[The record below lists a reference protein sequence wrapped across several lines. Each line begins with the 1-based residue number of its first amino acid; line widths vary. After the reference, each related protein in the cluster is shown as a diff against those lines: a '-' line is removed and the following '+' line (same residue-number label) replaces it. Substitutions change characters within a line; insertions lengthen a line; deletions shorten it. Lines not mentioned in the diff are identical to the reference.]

1 MIQSHQLSL
10 FDGVKCTAL
19 PLSDEVESAIQLLS
33 ENEKEKSHGSIYT
46 RPEVVHFILDL
57 IDYKPSGPLR
67 SKRILEPAFG
77 GGDFL
82 FPIIDRLIDSL
93 QLEGQGLSYE
103 SIANCIFGIEIHQRT
118 FIKTKRKV
126 IAHLVERGFDEN
138 TAHLLA
144 DAWLKQGDFLLE
156 PLESNFDFITGN
168 PPYVRQELIPAPL
181 LSEYKLRYTTLFDRA
196 DLYIPFIER
205 SLNLLHSIGTL
216 GFICSDRWMKNRYGG
231 PLRSLVSRDFH
242 LAVYVDMVGTNAFTE
257 EVSAYPA
264 ITVFKRTVGEQ
275 TCIVHRPP
283 ISASSLSEIATAITT
298 NNPGKTPGLFR
309 KASIQQSGTEPWIL
323 EASERIALL
332 RRLEKG
338 YPTIEDVG
346 CRVGIGVATGA
357 DRHFIAPYESLAVE
371 PNRKLP
377 LATTKDISS
386 GQVKWRGLGVINPFE
401 DNGRLVDLEKYPL
414 LRSYLTSRKDAIAAR
429 HCAKKSP
436 GRWYRTI
443 DRIWPGLARQPKLLI
458 PDIKGE
464 AHIVYE
470 RGELYPHHNL
480 YFVTSTEWNLHAL
493 QAVLLS
499 SITKLFI
506 AAYST
511 QMRGGYLRFQ
521 AQYLRRLRLPDW
533 RSVDDEL
540 RNKLI
545 EAGLTR
551 KLADCNDAT
560 FELYKLSHEEWA
572 LLDDNGE
579 K

>member
-1 MIQSHQLSL
+1 MIQTHQLSL
-10 FDGVKCTAL
+10 FDGANDSAL
-19 PLSDEVESAIQLLS
+19 PLSDEVVSAINALAD
-33 ENEKEKSHGSIYT
+33 NRKEKSHGSIYT
-46 RPEVVHFILDL
+46 RSEVVQFILDL
-57 IDYKPSGPLR
+57 LDYKPSEPLR
-67 SKRILEPAFG
+67 SKRILEPSFG

-82 FPIIDRLIDSL
+82 LPIIDRLIDSL
-93 QLEGQGLSYE
+93 QLDGQGLSYE
-103 SIANCIFGIEIHQRT
+103 SIANCIFGIELHKET
-118 FIKTKRKV
+118 FIKTSRKV
-126 IAHLVERGFDEN
+126 VGYLVERGFDER
-138 TAHLLA
+138 TACLLA

-168 PPYVRQELIPAPL
+168 PPYVRQELIPGPL

-205 SLNLLHSIGTL
+205 SLNLLLSTGSL

-231 PLRSLVSRDFH
+231 LLRSLVSREFH

-257 EVSAYPA
+257 EVTAYPA
-264 ITVFKRTVGEQ
+264 ITVFNRTSGEK
-275 TCIVHRPP
+275 TSIVHRPP
-283 ISASSLSEIATAITT
+283 ISSSSLSEIATAIAT
-298 NNPGKTPGLFR
+298 NNPGSAPGLFR
-309 KASIQQSGTEPWIL
+309 KASIQQCGTEPWIL
-323 EASERIALL
+323 EASDRIALL
-332 RRLEKG
+332 RRLEKD
-338 YPTIEDVG
+338 YPSIEDVG

-371 PNRKLP
+371 PDRKLP

-401 DNGRLVDLEKYPL
+401 EDGRLVDLEQYPL
-414 LRSYLTSRKDAIAAR
+414 LKSYLEARKNDIAGR

-436 GRWYRTI
+436 DRWYRTI
-443 DRIWPGLARQPKLLI
+443 DRIWPDLAKEPKLLI

-480 YFVTSTEWNLHAL
+480 YYVTSTEWNLHAL

-533 RSVDDEL
+533 RSTDDEL
-540 RNKLI
+540 RNKLT
-545 EAGLTR
+545 EAGFTR
-551 KLADCNDAT
+551 ELADCNDAV
-560 FELYKLSHEEWA
+560 FELYRLSHEERA
-572 LLDDNGE
+572 LLDATGD
-579 K
+579 

>member
-10 FDGVKCTAL
+10 FDGTNNSAL
-19 PLSDEVESAIQLLS
+19 PLSDEVLSAIKSLA
-33 ENEKEKSHGSIYT
+33 ENRKEKSHGSIYT

-57 IDYKPSGPLR
+57 LDYKASEPLR
-67 SKRILEPAFG
+67 SKRILEPSFG

-82 FPIIDRLIDSL
+82 FPIIDRLIESL
-93 QLEGQGLSYE
+93 RLDGQRLNYE
-103 SIANCIFGIEIHQRT
+103 SIANCIFGIELHQET
-118 FIKTKRKV
+118 FTKTSRKV
-126 IAHLVERGFDEN
+126 IGHLVERGFDEN
-138 TAHLLA
+138 TARLLA
-144 DAWLKQGDFLLE
+144 EAWLKQGDFLLE
-156 PLESNFDFITGN
+156 PLEPNFDYAAGN

-205 SLNLLHSIGTL
+205 SLNLLHSTGTL

-242 LAVYVDMVGTNAFTE
+242 LSVYVDMVGTNAFTE
-257 EVSAYPA
+257 VVTAYPA
-264 ITVFKRTVGEQ
+264 ITVFNRTLGEQ
-275 TCIVHRPP
+275 TRIVHRPP
-283 ISASSLSEIATAITT
+283 ISSSSLSKIATAIAT
-298 NNPGKTPGLFR
+298 NNPGSAPGLFR
-309 KASIQQSGTEPWIL
+309 KAAIQRNGTEPWIL
-323 EASERIALL
+323 EASDQIALL
-332 RRLEKG
+332 RRLEKD

-401 DNGRLVDLEKYPL
+401 DDGKLVDLEKYPL
-414 LRSYLTSRKDAIAAR
+414 LRSYLAARKDAIAGR

-436 GRWYRTI
+436 DRWYRTI
-443 DRIWPGLARQPKLLI
+443 DRIWPDLAKQPKLLI

-533 RSVDDEL
+533 RSVDDKL

-545 EAGLTR
+545 GAGITR
-551 KLADCNDAT
+551 KLADCNEAV
-560 FELYKLSHEEWA
+560 FELYQLSYEERA
-572 LLDDNGE
+572 SLEENGE
-579 K
+579 

>member
-1 MIQSHQLSL
+1 MIQTHQLSL
-10 FDGVKCTAL
+10 FDGTNDSAL
-19 PLSDEVESAIQLLS
+19 PLSDEVVSAINSLA
-33 ENEKEKSHGSIYT
+33 ENRKEKSHGSIYT
-46 RPEVVHFILDL
+46 RSEVVQFILDL
-57 IDYKPSGPLR
+57 LDYKPSEPLR
-67 SKRILEPAFG
+67 SKRILEPSFG

-93 QLEGQGLSYE
+93 QLDGQGLSYE
-103 SIANCIFGIEIHQRT
+103 SIANCIFGIELHKET
-118 FIKTKRKV
+118 FIKTSRKV
-126 IAHLVERGFDEN
+126 IGYLVERGFDER
-138 TAHLLA
+138 TARLLA

-156 PLESNFDFITGN
+156 PLESNFDYVTGN

-205 SLNLLHSIGTL
+205 SLNLLHSTGSL

-231 PLRSLVSRDFH
+231 LLRSLVSREFH

-257 EVSAYPA
+257 EVTAYPA
-264 ITVFKRTVGEQ
+264 ITVFNRTTGEK

-283 ISASSLSEIATAITT
+283 ISSSSLSEIATAIAT
-298 NNPGKTPGLFR
+298 NNPGSAPGLFR
-309 KASIQQSGTEPWIL
+309 KASIQQCGTEPWIL
-323 EASERIALL
+323 EVSDRIALL
-332 RRLEKG
+332 RRLEKD
-338 YPTIEDVG
+338 YPSIEDVG

-371 PNRKLP
+371 PDRKLP

-401 DNGRLVDLEKYPL
+401 DDGRLVDLEKYPL
-414 LRSYLTSRKDAIAAR
+414 LNSYLEARKNDIAGR

-436 GRWYRTI
+436 DRWYRTI
-443 DRIWPGLARQPKLLI
+443 DRIWPDLAKEPKLLI

-533 RSVDDEL
+533 RSTDDQL
-540 RNKLI
+540 RNKLT
-545 EAGLTR
+545 EAGFTR
-551 KLADCNDAT
+551 NLADCNDAV
-560 FELYKLSHEEWA
+560 FELYRLSHEERA
-572 LLDDNGE
+572 LLDETGE
-579 K
+579 